1 MRRRRSLLL
10 AGGWWRGAPPTPG
23 NDDTHTSFPGGDVPP
38 AGDALRATF
47 PSARLPGVAPAPRL
61 QPPANK
67 RERLRRTPH
76 ALRAFL
82 PPTGLTRSCLP
93 SPTYPVL
100 RPHLWPP
107 VGTAARSHLRPPPH
121 PATASGTTAHRI
133 HRLRHHPPAHPSR
146 FNVKNL
152 HFHVFLYSTYVHFSQ
167 IFVILQIKTMS
178 RTLALFHTII
188 STRNRAQS
196 ITPEHESE
204 LYCFLG
210 TYLAKNNC
218 FVIAI
223 NGMPNHIHI
232 LFDLNP
238 RFSLAD
244 IIGELKRLS
253 SLWIKQSGLFPQF
266 NGWSSGYCALSVS
279 LSNKQG
285 VINYINSQKVHHQN
299 QSFDSE
305 LKTYYDIHDFDY
317 HPSELT

>member
-1 MRRRRSLLL
+1 
-10 AGGWWRGAPPTPG
+10 
-23 NDDTHTSFPGGDVPP
+23 
-38 AGDALRATF
+38 
-47 PSARLPGVAPAPRL
+47 
-61 QPPANK
+61 
-67 RERLRRTPH
+67 
-76 ALRAFL
+76 
-82 PPTGLTRSCLP
+82 
-93 SPTYPVL
+93 
-100 RPHLWPP
+100 
-107 VGTAARSHLRPPPH
+107 
-121 PATASGTTAHRI
+121 
-133 HRLRHHPPAHPSR
+133 
-146 FNVKNL
+146 
-152 HFHVFLYSTYVHFSQ
+152 
-167 IFVILQIKTMS
+167 MS

-204 LYCFLG
+204 LYRFLG

-285 VINYINSQKVHHQN
+285 VINYINSQKVHNQN